1 MVSLPISSLLTA
13 AENRAEQAF
22 RVKKTKGS
30 FVTDANVL
38 FFVSFG
44 IILFFS
50 SFFHTFTHTTTMY
63 LTRNHFIHVFDINLL
78 ASQNTQDSISL

>member
-13 AENRAEQAF
+13 AENRAEQSF

-44 IILFFS
+44 MILFFFPLS
-50 SFFHTFTHTTTMY
+50 
-63 LTRNHFIHVFDINLL
+63 FIHSHTRQQCI
-78 ASQNTQDSISL
+78 